1 MSRLHPGDTVP
12 GERAGLLQGLDL
24 LVPLQ
29 GGLKLPSHAAG
40 SGKPRGGRRVARR
53 ATKRAGFAHATRD
66 RYAEWCRP
74 ACRALGRRKR
84 TSLSTR
90 CSEARV
96 PPERTSA
103 RGALRFGRSQRPPGG
118 PIPGSSQLRA
128 GTHRSARTGEEAVA
142 RHPLLME
149 WAGADSHLVCTP
161 LLSAPGGER
170 GEGRTPNHC
179 VFSAGH
185 ERTCERQVFP
195 QKAHVSTGYSCWNF
209 SRFS

>member
-1 MSRLHPGDTVP
+1 MPLA
-12 GERAGLLQGLDL
+12 RANLE
-24 LVPLQ
+24 
-29 GGLKLPSHAAG
+29 AAVE
-40 SGKPRGGRRVARR
+40 SRGGPPTARGSRKRRE
-53 ATKRAGFAHATRD
+53 TDT
-66 RYAEWCRP
+66 EWCRP

-128 GTHRSARTGEEAVA
+128 GTHRSARTGEEA

-149 WAGADSHLVCTP
+149 WAGAESHLVCTP
-161 LLSAPGGER
+161 LLSAPGGE
-170 GEGRTPNHC
+170 GVEGRTPNHC
-179 VFSAGH
+179 VSSRATSMSVLSCG
-185 ERTCERQVFP
+185 ERVIMILSSL
-195 QKAHVSTGYSCWNF
+195 V
-209 SRFS
+209 

>member
-53 ATKRAGFAHATRD
+53 ATKRAGFTHATRD
-66 RYAEWCRP
+66 RCTEWCRP

-118 PIPGSSQLRA
+118 PILVPGSSQLRA
-128 GTHRSARTGEEAVA
+128 GTQRSARTGEEA

-161 LLSAPGGER
+161 LLSAPGGGR
-170 GEGRTPNHC
+170 GGAHTKSLCFARAMRRRRT
-179 VFSAGH
+179 
-185 ERTCERQVFP
+185 
-195 QKAHVSTGYSCWNF
+195 
-209 SRFS
+209 